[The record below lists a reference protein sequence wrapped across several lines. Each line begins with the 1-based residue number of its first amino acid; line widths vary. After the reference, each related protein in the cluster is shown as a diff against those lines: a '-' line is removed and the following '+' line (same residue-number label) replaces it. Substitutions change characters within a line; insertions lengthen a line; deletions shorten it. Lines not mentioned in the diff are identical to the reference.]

1 MPKVVDS
8 AERRAELAAAAAQLI
23 ARAGVGAATLRDVAA
38 EAGWTTGA
46 LTHYFADKRELLL
59 FTFRS
64 SLAQRHAAREAR
76 DPGRPEE
83 ALLRSLEGA
92 LPLDD
97 DGRRHWM
104 VTVAFCAQAAGDD
117 ELSRAQRDAYRDFR
131 DGLADLLEAGDDGRG
146 DDRAACLAPRG
157 AVDRGGRRHRHAG
170 SLRSRELAAGPSTLD
185 PPHHRR
191 ADARPLSLLGAGDLC
206 GNLFL
211 PTGVGGA

>member
-1 MPKVVDS
+1 MPKVVDI

-76 DPGRPEE
+76 DQGRPKE
-83 ALLRSLEGA
+83 ALLHSLEGA

-104 VTVAFCAQAAGDD
+104 VTVAFSAQAAGDE

-131 DGLADLLEAGDDGRG
+131 AGWPTSCRPATTAAATIGP
-146 DDRAACLAPRG
+146 RAW
-157 AVDRGGRRHRHAG
+157 
-170 SLRSRELAAGPSTLD
+170 PS
-185 PPHHRR
+185 P
-191 ADARPLSLLGAGDLC
+191 SS
-206 GNLFL
+206 
-211 PTGVGGA
+211 

>member
-76 DPGRPEE
+76 DQGRPKE
-83 ALLRSLEGA
+83 ALLQSLEGA

-104 VTVAFCAQAAGDD
+104 VTVAFCAQAAGDE

-131 DGLADLLEAGDDGRG
+131 AGLADLLQAGDDGRG
-146 DDRAACLAPRG
+146 GDRAACLARAEQLI
-157 AVDRGGRRHRHAG
+157 AVADGIAMQA
-170 SLRSRELAAGPSTLD
+170 LFDPETWPASRQLSTLHATVG
-185 PPHHRR
+185 PML
-191 ADARPLSLLGAGDLC
+191 AR
-206 GNLFL
+206 
-211 PTGVGGA
+211 

>member
-1 MPKVVDS
+1 MPKVVDI
-8 AERRAELAAAAAQLI
+8 AERRAELAAAAAELI

-76 DPGRPEE
+76 DPRRPKE
-83 ALLRSLEGA
+83 ALLSSLEGA

-97 DGRRHWM
+97 ARRRHWM
-104 VTVAFCAQAAGDD
+104 VTVAFCAQAAGDE

-131 DGLADLLEAGDDGRG
+131 DGLAELVR
-146 DDRAACLAPRG
+146 RG
-157 AVDRGGRRHRHAG
+157 AGRRRDDAVARAERLIAVADGIAVQALFDPESWPPERQLATLHATV
-170 SLRSRELAAGPSTLD
+170 EPMM
-185 PPHHRR
+185 
-191 ADARPLSLLGAGDLC
+191 AR
-206 GNLFL
+206 
-211 PTGVGGA
+211 

>member
-8 AERRAELAAAAAQLI
+8 RERRAELAAAAAQLI

-38 EAGWTTGA
+38 EAGLTTGA

-64 SLAQRHAAREAR
+64 SLAQRHASRDAR

-83 ALLRSLEGA
+83 ALLQSLEGA

-104 VTVAFCAQAAGDD
+104 VTVAFCAQAAGDE
-117 ELSRAQRDAYRDFR
+117 ELRDR
-131 DGLADLLEAGDDGRG
+131 LADLLHASDDGSR
-146 DDRAACLAPRG
+146 DDHAACVVRAEQLIAVADGIAMQALFDPESWPATRQLAALHATVGPMLAP
-157 AVDRGGRRHRHAG
+157 
-170 SLRSRELAAGPSTLD
+170 
-185 PPHHRR
+185 
-191 ADARPLSLLGAGDLC
+191 
-206 GNLFL
+206 
-211 PTGVGGA
+211 

>member
-1 MPKVVDS
+1 MPKVVDI

-64 SLAQRHAAREAR
+64 SLARRHAARDAR
-76 DPGRPEE
+76 DPSRPKE
-83 ALLRSLEGA
+83 ALLSSLEGA

-104 VTVAFCAQAAGDD
+104 VTVAFCAQAAGDE
-117 ELSRAQRDAYRDFR
+117 ELSDAQRDAYRDFR
-131 DGLADLLEAGDDGRG
+131 DGLADLVRRVVGASSDDAMARAEQLIAVADGIAMQALFDPESWPPARQLELLHTTVEPM
-146 DDRAACLAPRG
+146 LAP
-157 AVDRGGRRHRHAG
+157 
-170 SLRSRELAAGPSTLD
+170 
-185 PPHHRR
+185 
-191 ADARPLSLLGAGDLC
+191 
-206 GNLFL
+206 
-211 PTGVGGA
+211 

>member
-64 SLAQRHAAREAR
+64 SLAQRHAARDAR
-76 DPGRPEE
+76 DQGRPKE
-83 ALLRSLEGA
+83 ALLHSLEGA

-104 VTVAFCAQAAGDD
+104 VTVAFCAQAAGDE

-131 DGLADLLEAGDDGRG
+131 AGLAHLLQAGADGRG
-146 DDRAACLAPRG
+146 DDRAACLARAEQLI
-157 AVDRGGRRHRHAG
+157 AVADGIAMQALFDPE
-170 SLRSRELAAGPSTLD
+170 SWPASRQLSTLHATVG
-185 PPHHRR
+185 PML
-191 ADARPLSLLGAGDLC
+191 AR
-206 GNLFL
+206 
-211 PTGVGGA
+211 